1 MVQTNRSDRNRNTV
15 GLTRVDEGLFEAE
28 FRGIGREDPRRTVG
42 AFGELYKKTY
52 ICEIDSDRVDKQ

>member
-28 FRGIGREDPRRTVG
+28 FRGSGREDPTRTVR
-42 AFGELYKKTY
+42 AFGEALQENRYLW
-52 ICEIDSDRVDKQ
+52 DR